1 MTADNGEQRLLN
13 AVEALAA
20 SSEPIHR
27 RLRTAGTLLLPLQ
40 ASDFVEP
47 ADGELLEEILRAL
60 TGVSDPSGEHGDM
73 VLSCVPGNRCPW
85 RLNVSVMD
93 ACPINSCRTSTIRPP
108 GDFL

>member
-1 MTADNGEQRLLN
+1 MTADNGEERLLN

-47 ADGELLEEILRAL
+47 ADAELLEEILRAL

-73 VLSCVPGNRCPW
+73 VLSAFSMHDDQAVRVAQMICDLLRRIVSSERAPGQP
-85 RLNVSVMD
+85 
-93 ACPINSCRTSTIRPP
+93 
-108 GDFL
+108 